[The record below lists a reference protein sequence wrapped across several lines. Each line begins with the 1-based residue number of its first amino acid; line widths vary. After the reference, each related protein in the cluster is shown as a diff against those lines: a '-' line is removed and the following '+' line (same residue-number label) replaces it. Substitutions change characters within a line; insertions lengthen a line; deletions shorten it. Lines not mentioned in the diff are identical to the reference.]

1 MRAYE
6 FIAEARKK
14 GKISKRFH
22 MASRGI
28 MKFVD
33 PTFADRIYELN
44 RVMMAAAA
52 SDGKRPLDIDSE
64 SWAGRYDLAFPYTKE
79 EQEMLKQA
87 YKAIGSKWEDLN
99 NNDLRSQE
107 LKSTN
112 IQSPIQPFKGY

>member
-6 FIAEARKK
+6 FITEAKTK
-14 GKISKRFH
+14 GKVSKRFQL
-22 MASRGI
+22 ASRGI

-44 RVMMAAAA
+44 RVMMAAAC
-52 SDGKRPLDIDSE
+52 SDGNSPLVIDRE
-64 SWAGRYDLAFPYTKE
+64 SWVGRYDLAFPYTKE
-79 EQEMLKQA
+79 EQQMLIQA
-87 YKAIGSKWEDLN
+87 YEAIGSKWQDLN

-112 IQSPIQPFKGY
+112 TQSPMQPFKGY